1 MLELLN
7 NLLADKQFI
16 PHGHCYL
23 WNQKLVGLHIVS
35 DCLIAVAYFSIPI
48 TLLYFVRKRQ
58 DFPFNWMFLLFG
70 LFITSCGTT
79 HLMEIWTLWHPI
91 YWLSGCIKAIT
102 AVISLYTAF
111 EMIPLVPKALA
122 LPSPAQL
129 KLANQELKREIIERQ
144 RVEDALTESQWKY
157 KTLFEI
163 LPLGISITDRAGNLI
178 EANPASQKILGIS
191 TPDQTILHHNTPG
204 WDYIRPYGTLMPV
217 EEFASVRALTE
228 NRVVENIEKGILKA
242 DGKITWIS
250 VTAAPIP
257 LPQYGVAIAY
267 VDITAR
273 QLAEAALRESEKRFR
288 SAFDYAAIGMAM
300 VALDGHWLKVNRTL
314 CKIIGYTEQELKSL
328 TFQDI
333 THPDDLETDLNY
345 VRQVLAGEMTSY
357 QMEKRYFHKEGHIIW
372 ISLSVSLV
380 QNDQNQPMY
389 FIAQIQDI
397 STRKRAERELELQ
410 SVVVK
415 NMAGG
420 VCLVRGSDKTIVYA
434 NPKFE
439 SMFGYDPG
447 ELKGKVVDV
456 LNYGDENENA
466 TQSTAK
472 ITSEIEKYGEATYK
486 VRNIKK
492 DGTPFWCRAHAS
504 LFKHPEHGMVYV
516 AVQDDITEY
525 QRAEAALQESEER
538 FRAIFNQTF
547 QFVGLLQPDGIL
559 LEANQ
564 TILEFAGLSRSQVI
578 GKPFW
583 SSRWWMIST
592 QTQDR
597 LKAAIAHA
605 ATGEF
610 VRYEVE
616 ILGKGDAVATID
628 FSLRP
633 IQDESGQ
640 VKLLIPEGRDIT
652 ERKQME
658 EQLRN
663 SEYFLQKVAN
673 TIPQIL
679 YLLDISN
686 EFTLYLNQQ
695 TTTML
700 GYSPK
705 EIYRKEP
712 QWLEKQL
719 HPDDQHLYYDMSS
732 RLIHL
737 SDNEV
742 LSIDYRFRHKN
753 GQWRW
758 LNARRV
764 VFARDARGI
773 PTKILGVVEDITDSK
788 QVEVHLQEALT
799 AAQAASIAKS
809 RFLSNMSHELR
820 TPLNII
826 LGFCQVIERSNSLSS
841 DQKEQLKI
849 MNRSGEHL
857 LCLIN
862 DILSMSKIESG
873 QVTLNENCFDLYQIL
888 DELELML
895 SLKAAVK
902 GLQLIFHRAADVP
915 QYVQTDESKLRQV
928 LINLLGNAIKFTKS
942 GSITLRVR
950 LATGDCQSRQPD
962 KNRYKK
968 EEFTFL
974 RQFPITFEVEDT
986 GSGVAPDEIDTLFD
1000 LFVQTE
1006 TGRQSMQGT
1015 GLGLPISREFV
1026 RLMGGDIIVNSQI
1039 GRGTRFTFDVLVRE
1053 TAPVDKKT
1061 SFSTKRVIGLEPN
1074 QPIYRILVVEDLHE
1088 NRLLMVKLL
1097 EPLGFQVR
1105 EAVNGTEAISLWSTW
1120 EPHLIF
1126 MDMRMPVMDGYEAT
1140 RQIKATLKGQTTVII
1155 ALTASAFDEDRA
1167 KILSAGCDDFVCKP
1181 FRESALFDKMA
1192 EYLGVSYVYQ
1202 DENQITSQLTTTSL
1216 KKLIPNDLRVM
1227 PPEWVAQLH
1236 EAVLRANDELI
1247 LQIIAQIPETQ
1258 ANLAHSLRDLVNNF
1272 RLDLLFDLTDA
1283 STNE

>member
-1 MLELLN
+1 LKT
-7 NLLADKQFI
+7 LLASKQFI

-35 DCLIAVAYFSIPI
+35 DCLIAVAYFSISI
-48 TLLYFVRKRQ
+48 TLFYFVQKRQ

-102 AVISLYTAF
+102 ALISLYTAF
-111 EMIPLVPKALA
+111 KMISLVPKALA

-129 KLANQELKREIIERQ
+129 ELANQELECEIIERQ
-144 RVEDALTESQWKY
+144 RMEKALLESQAKY

-163 LPLGISITDRAGNLI
+163 FPIGISITDQAGKVI
-178 EANPASQKILGIS
+178 EANPASQKLLEIS
-191 TPDQTILHHNTPG
+191 TADHTTRKYDDPE
-204 WDYIRPYGTLMPV
+204 WVCIRPDGTPMPV

-228 NRVVENIEKGILKA
+228 NRVVENVEKGILKA

-250 VTAAPIP
+250 VTAAPVP
-257 LPQYGVAIAY
+257 LPEYGVAIAY
-267 VDITAR
+267 IDITDR
-273 QLAEAALRESEKRFR
+273 QLAEAALR
-288 SAFDYAAIGMAM
+288 
-300 VALDGHWLKVNRTL
+300 
-314 CKIIGYTEQELKSL
+314 
-328 TFQDI
+328 
-333 THPDDLETDLNY
+333 
-345 VRQVLAGEMTSY
+345 
-357 QMEKRYFHKEGHIIW
+357 
-372 ISLSVSLV
+372 
-380 QNDQNQPMY
+380 
-389 FIAQIQDI
+389 
-397 STRKRAERELELQ
+397 
-410 SVVVK
+410 
-415 NMAGG
+415 
-420 VCLVRGSDKTIVYA
+420 
-434 NPKFE
+434 
-439 SMFGYDPG
+439 
-447 ELKGKVVDV
+447 
-456 LNYGDENENA
+456 
-466 TQSTAK
+466 
-472 ITSEIEKYGEATYK
+472 
-486 VRNIKK
+486 
-492 DGTPFWCRAHAS
+492 
-504 LFKHPEHGMVYV
+504 
-516 AVQDDITEY
+516 
-525 QRAEAALQESEER
+525 R

-547 QFVGLLQPDGIL
+547 QFVGLLQPDGII

-564 TILEFAGLSRSQVI
+564 TILDFAGLSHSQVI

-583 SSRWWMIST
+583 ETRWWTIST
-592 QTQDR
+592 ETQER
-597 LKAAIAHA
+597 LKAAIARA

-610 VRYEVE
+610 VRYEVDV
-616 ILGKGDAVATID
+616 LGKGDVVATID

-658 EQLRN
+658 GQLRN
-663 SEYFLQKVAN
+663 SQYFLQKVAN

-679 YLLDISN
+679 YLLDISK

-705 EIYRKEP
+705 EIYLKEP
-712 QWLEKQL
+712 QWLEEQL
-719 HPDDQHLYYDMSS
+719 HPDDQHLYYNMPS
-732 RLIHL
+732 RSINL

-753 GQWRW
+753 GKWRW

-764 VFARDARGI
+764 VFARDAHGI
-773 PTKILGVVEDITDSK
+773 PTKILGLVEDITESK
-788 QVEVHLQEALT
+788 QTEVHLQEALT
-799 AAQAASIAKS
+799 AAKAASIAKS

-826 LGFCQVIERSNSLSS
+826 LGFCQVIDRSNSLSS
-841 DQKEQLKI
+841 DQKEQLEI
-849 MNRSGEHL
+849 INRSGEHL
-857 LCLIN
+857 LDLIN
-862 DILSMSKIESG
+862 DILSMSKIEAG
-873 QVTLNENCFDLYQIL
+873 QVILNENCFDLYQIL
-888 DELELML
+888 GELELML
-895 SLKAAVK
+895 SLKAAVQSLK
-902 GLQLIFHRAADVP
+902 LIFYRAADVP

-928 LINLLGNAIKFTKS
+928 LINLLENAIKFTKS
-942 GSITLRVR
+942 GSVTLRVR
-950 LATGDCQSRQPD
+950 LATGDSQSRQSD
-962 KNRYKK
+962 ESRYNK
-968 EEFTFL
+968 EESTPVA
-974 RQFPITFEVEDT
+974 QFPITFEVEDT
-986 GSGVAPDEIDTLFD
+986 GSGVAPHEIDTLFD

-1026 RLMGGDIIVNSQI
+1026 RLMGGDIIVNSEI
-1039 GRGTRFTFDVLVRE
+1039 DRGTRFTFDVLVRE

-1061 SFSTKRVIGLEPN
+1061 SLTTKRVIGLEPN
-1074 QPIYRILVVEDLHE
+1074 QPIYRILVVEDLKE

-1155 ALTASAFDEDRA
+1155 ALTASAFDEERA
-1167 KILSAGCDDFVCKP
+1167 KVLSAGCDDFVRKP
-1181 FRESALFDKMA
+1181 FRESVLFDKMA
-1192 EYLGVSYVYQ
+1192 EYLGVRYLYE
-1202 DENQITSQLTTTSL
+1202 DENQITSQLTATIP
-1216 KKLIPNDLRVM
+1216 KKLIPDDLSVM

-1236 EAVLRANDELI
+1236 EAVLCANDELI
-1247 LQIIAQIPETQ
+1247 LQMIAQIPETE
-1258 ANLAHSLRDLVNNF
+1258 ANLAHSLTDLVNSF